1 MPSFREQKFWLNAKE
16 LVAARL
22 SLTDDKADDV
32 VIDER
37 IRGDVEMRGSNLWV
51 LMFAIFVA
59 SVGLNVNSTA
69 VIIGAMLISPL
80 MGPIIGMG
88 YGAGIN
94 DFTLLRK
101 SFKNLAIATVI
112 GLLTSAV
119 YFFISPLDTVQSELL
134 ARTTPTFW
142 DVLIALFGGLA
153 GIVAVTRKEKTN
165 VIPGVAI
172 ATALM
177 PPLCTAGFGLATGHW
192 SYFFGAFYL
201 YVINFVFISASSFL
215 IVRIFHVAE
224 KKYVDETLAKKAQRY
239 IAIIVVA
246 TVLPSSYLA
255 YQLVEDEIFKAKA
268 NVFVNEHMNF
278 KNTSVAQVKIEPKTK
293 EIKVFLVG
301 EYIPQPSI
309 DKAKATLIN
318 GVLKGSKLK
327 VYQSGEHENVDISS
341 IKADIVGDLYK
352 NNVLLLESQDKQIR
366 ELRAKLAATQ
376 EQTELYETIS
386 SELTVLFPQFFD
398 VILSRAM
405 TQDAKDKNKIVQTL
419 VVNASAK
426 GSLSK
431 AQIKRLEE
439 WLKMRSKNE
448 NIRLIIRKS

>member
-224 KKYVDETLAKKAQRY
+224 KKYVDETLAKRAQRY
-239 IAIIVVA
+239 IAAIVVA
-246 TVLPSSYLA
+246 TMLPSSYLA

-268 NVFVNEHMNF
+268 NTFVNEHLNF
-278 KNTSVAQVKIEPKTK
+278 KNTSVAQVKIEAKTK

-301 EYIPQPSI
+301 EYIPQSSI
-309 DKAKATLIN
+309 EKAKATLMS
-318 GVLKGSKLK
+318 GALKGSKLK
-327 VYQSGEHENVDISS
+327 IYQSGEHENVDISS

-352 NNVLLLESQDKQIR
+352 NNVLLIESQDRQIR
-366 ELRAKLAATQ
+366 ELKAKLAATQ
-376 EQTELYETIS
+376 MQTELYETIS
-386 SELTVLFPQFFD
+386 SELTVLFPQFYD
-398 VILSRAM
+398 VILSRAVM
-405 TQDAKDKNKIVQTL
+405 QDEKDKAKMLETL
-419 VVNASAK
+419 VVNASVK

-439 WLKMRSKNE
+439 WLRMRSKNE
-448 NIRLIIRKS
+448 NIRLIVRKS